1 MERYF
6 HLKKR
11 GTSIKTELIAGI
23 TAFMA
28 MAYILIVNADMF
40 SYFGEGYFEA
50 VYIATA
56 LSAVLGSV
64 LMGLVANLPLSQAAG
79 MGINAFF
86 VNTICQEFG
95 FTYANALVLVL
106 IDGVLFLVL
115 SITGLRR
122 HLLNAIPHC
131 VKTAISA
138 GIGLFIAFLGLQS
151 AGLLQISDGTL
162 RLHSFNIFPSL
173 HGSSTWAQ
181 IMPLLIVIA
190 AILAIGVLAKRGVRG
205 AVLWGILGAA
215 VVYYFLGFLTLS
227 TFSDTISGNLSLNV
241 LAPFQKFTELSLGAV
256 FKEGFDFSAY
266 IHANGVGNFIVAFLT
281 GTLAFCMV
289 DMFDTLGALYGAC
302 SCSGLLDKDG
312 NIPNM
317 NRAMLADAIATCSGA
332 VCGCSP
338 VTTFVE
344 SSAGIAEGGRTG
356 LTAVF
361 TAAMFFLAMFFAPI
375 AKLIPSC
382 ATAAALVYVG
392 ILMMGCVKDIAWE
405 DPAEAVPAFLT
416 VSMIPFTN
424 NISYGIA
431 FGLIASIVIAIF
443 TGRAAK
449 IKSGTWVIGLL
460 FTIMFF
466 VTK

>member
-11 GTSIKTELIAGI
+11 GTSVKTELIAGL

-40 SYFGEGYFEA
+40 SYFGDGYFDA

-56 LSAVLGSV
+56 ISAVFGS
-64 LMGLVANLPLSQAAG
+64 LMMGLFANLPLSQAAG

-86 VNTICQEFG
+86 VNTICKEFG
-95 FTYANALVLVL
+95 FTYANALVLVFF
-106 IDGVLFLVL
+106 DGILFIALTA
-115 SITGLRR
+115 TGLRK
-122 HLLNAIPHC
+122 HILDAIPKS

-151 AGLLQISDGTL
+151 AGLLQIGDGTIK
-162 RLHSFNIFPSL
+162 LHSFNIFPSL
-173 HGSSTWAQ
+173 HGTATWAQ
-181 IMPLLIVIA
+181 VMPLLIVIC
-190 AILAIGVLAKRGVRG
+190 AIIAIGILSKRGVRG

-215 VVYYFLGFLTLS
+215 AVYYLLGFTTVDGFADGVL
-227 TFSDTISGNLSLNV
+227 GNLSLNIFE
-241 LAPFQKFTELSLGAV
+241 PFGNFVNLSLGAV
-256 FKEGFDFSAY
+256 FRDGFDFTAY
-266 IHANGVGNFIVAFLT
+266 IDAHGMGNFVIAFLT
-281 GTLAFCMV
+281 STLAFCMV

-302 SCSGLLDKDG
+302 TCGGLIDRDG
-312 NIPNM
+312 TIPRM
-317 NRAMLADAIATCSGA
+317 EQAMFSDAAATCVGA

-361 TAAMFFLAMFFAPI
+361 TAMMFFLAMFFAPI

-392 ILMMGCVKDIAWE
+392 ILMMGCVKDIEWD
-405 DPAEAVPAFLT
+405 DPSEAVPAFLT
-416 VSMIPFTN
+416 VAMIPFTN
-424 NISYGIA
+424 NISFGIA
-431 FGLIASIVIAIF
+431 FGMIASILINLF
-443 TGRAAK
+443 TGKVRQ
-449 IKSGTWVIGLL
+449 IKAGTWIIGIL
-460 FTIMFF
+460 FAVMFF
-466 VTK
+466 VSK